1 MIRSTNSIYINSIE
15 PSAFD
20 YIELLKIKVMRL
32 AIFTAGVAMIIA
44 PIPLNPFI
52 ALGSIVCIA
61 LGAGASGALNMW
73 WDSDIDS
80 VMKRTLTRPIPS
92 GKITSDQALS
102 FGIFLSVFSVI
113 FLALFANFLSALLL
127 AITISFYIFI
137 YTMFLKRTTPYNIVI
152 GGAAGAF
159 PPMIGWA
166 VSTNTIGIESILL
179 FLLIF
184 LWTPPHFW
192 SLCLITKNDYSVT
205 KVPMLTE
212 THGVKATK
220 LQIFIYSI
228 ILSIPSILISFSSIG
243 GLIYLISSIF
253 LNVIFIFNAY
263 VLMINSKNLKKYLFV
278 MEKRLFLYS
287 IFYLFVTFLLLLV
300 EHFSKFFLPSYL
312 VMIED
317 LLWI

>member
-1 MIRSTNSIYINSIE
+1 MIRSTNNIYINTVE

-20 YIELLKIKVMRL
+20 YLELLKIKVMRL
-32 AIFTAGVAMIIA
+32 AVFTAGVAMIIA

-80 VMKRTLTRPIPS
+80 VMKRTATRPIPS

-102 FGIFLSVFSVI
+102 LGIFLSIFSVT
-113 FLALFANFLSALLL
+113 FLALFANFLSALIL
-127 AITISFYIFI
+127 AITICFYIFI
-137 YTMFLKRTTPYNIVI
+137 YTMFLKRNTPYNIVI

-159 PPMIGWA
+159 PPLIGWA

-212 THGVKATK
+212 THGVRSTK

-228 ILSIPSILISFSSIG
+228 VLSIPSIMISFSSIG
-243 GLIYLISSIF
+243 GFIYLTFSLF
-253 LNVIFIFNAY
+253 LNFIFIYHAY
-263 VLMINSKNLKKYLFV
+263 SLMVNPSNDKESNFV

-287 IFYLFVTFLLLLV
+287 IFYLFVLFILLLL
-300 EHFSKFFLPSYL
+300 EHLIKIFLPSYV
-312 VMIED
+312 VMIEN